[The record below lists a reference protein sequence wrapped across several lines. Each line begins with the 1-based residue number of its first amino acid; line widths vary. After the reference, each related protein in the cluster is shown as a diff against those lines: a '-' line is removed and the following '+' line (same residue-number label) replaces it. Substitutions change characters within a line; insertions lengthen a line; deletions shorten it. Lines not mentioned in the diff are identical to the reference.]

1 MVYLDAEFTRPKK
14 STRLIFRV
22 GTIIPTSVKCIH
34 SATKFK
40 SSRASGFVKA
50 FRKGFR
56 VVPQRFRY
64 RDPLKTL
71 FFNSR
76 APKSRNFL
84 G

>member
-40 SSRASGFVKA
+40 SSRALRPSVRAVGWFL
-50 FRKGFR
+50 KGS
-56 VVPQRFRY
+56 VTGI
-64 RDPLKTL
+64 L
-71 FFNSR
+71 
-76 APKSRNFL
+76 
-84 G
+84 